1 MTRIVS
7 FWLLVAII
15 VAVALVFYQV
25 MAGFLLPLFLATLLV
40 VIFQPIHRRILG
52 WCGARRPLLAA
63 TLATGAVLVC
73 VFLPAGWIISAAASQ
88 SLALIRQ
95 IDLNSTLR
103 QLQNVR
109 VSLDLDMPQFE
120 EAAELVP
127 LFRDLETAARELAG
141 DAAANPMANETV
153 SQADSRTV
161 SEAASVAGSQT
172 GGKETD
178 NQSGNQAV
186 SQRTDSQTV
195 ETIADQG
202 GAPTVARA
210 SVPAIEPLP
219 PMVSSL
225 APAVA
230 AELARR
236 FEAVGEQ
243 LDSLFRGFPDD
254 ETDWPRPEIQ
264 PVQQRL
270 EKVRYALRAGAQA
283 ARRSATATSRPEPIR
298 DIETPRPASGN
309 LGQPEAG
316 KLNAD
321 HSNAGKL
328 NADQTDG
335 GKSDASQAD
344 GGKSDIA
351 KPEAPNQEAANQEA
365 ANSESGQPESGRWV
379 EGKPAKGERDTGEP
393 TSGEDRAGGAESP
406 AVVRAAEEAAV
417 AFAELRQSLPRGLP
431 RLWLRQAANP
441 SPAQLRQWRDNAQG
455 AVQSWLLPAANAT
468 AGFVIQLIFGGLIM
482 IVSVFFFFADGD
494 RMTVNVMRLIP
505 LDIRHQQELLDDFAG
520 ITRAVVTATI
530 VAAVAQGV
538 LAGFGF
544 WFSGVESV
552 MFLVLLT
559 IVLSMIPFV
568 GAMSVWIPVCLW
580 IGVVEGRIWTAL
592 ALAIYSGVVVSQVD
606 NIIKPMILQG
616 RSNLHPLLALLSV
629 LGGVKALGPIGI
641 LIGPMVVVFLQ
652 TLLKI
657 LHREMTSLEGSARRP
672 ATVPDVA
679 PPTHPS
685 S

>member
-15 VAVALVFYQV
+15 VAVSLVFYQV

-40 VIFQPIHRRILG
+40 VIFQPVHRRILQR
-52 WCGARRPLLAA
+52 CGPNRPLVAA
-63 TLATGAVLVC
+63 TLATGVVLAC
-73 VFLPAGWIISAAASQ
+73 VFLPAAWIISSAASQ

-95 IDLNSTLR
+95 IDLNNTLR

-109 VSLDLDMPQFE
+109 VSLNLDVPQFE

-127 LFRDLETAARELAG
+127 LFRDLATAARKQ
-141 DAAANPMANETV
+141 AAREQGETLRE
-153 SQADSRTV
+153 STAAD
-161 SEAASVAGSQT
+161 G
-172 GGKETD
+172 
-178 NQSGNQAV
+178 
-186 SQRTDSQTV
+186 
-195 ETIADQG
+195 
-202 GAPTVARA
+202 
-210 SVPAIEPLP
+210 
-219 PMVSSL
+219 
-225 APAVA
+225 
-230 AELARR
+230 LARR
-236 FEAVGEQ
+236 FESAGER
-243 LDSLFRGFPDD
+243 LETLFAGFPDQ

-264 PVQQRL
+264 PLQERL

-283 ARRSATATSRPEPIR
+283 ARKPIRPPITNTSVMANGTEENVAPLKDAVGRGPVEPPISEEPASEEPIS
-298 DIETPRPASGN
+298 EEPASEE
-309 LGQPEAG
+309 PA
-316 KLNAD
+316 
-321 HSNAGKL
+321 S
-328 NADQTDG
+328 QTPD
-335 GKSDASQAD
+335 SEDSVTDASVPKANVNQPSDDDQPTPERASVDD
-344 GGKSDIA
+344 GLL
-351 KPEAPNQEAANQEA
+351 
-365 ANSESGQPESGRWV
+365 ESS
-379 EGKPAKGERDTGEP
+379 
-393 TSGEDRAGGAESP
+393 
-406 AVVRAAEEAAV
+406 AVVDAAEEAEQ
-417 AFAELRQSLPRGLP
+417 AFAELRQSLPTGLP

-468 AGFVIQLIFGGLIM
+468 AGFVIQMIFGGLIM
-482 IVSVFFFFADGD
+482 IVAVFFFFADGE

-544 WFSGVESV
+544 WVSGVESV

-559 IVLSMIPFV
+559 IVLAMIPFV

-580 IGVVEGRIWTAL
+580 IGIVEGRIWTAL
-592 ALAIYSGVVVSQVD
+592 LLATYSGVVVSQVD

-657 LHREMTSLEGSARRP
+657 LHREMTNLESPARRSG
-672 ATVPDVA
+672 TVPDIE
-679 PPTHPS
+679 PPLTPNS
-685 S
+685 

>member
-15 VAVALVFYQV
+15 VAVSLVFYQV

-40 VIFQPIHRRILG
+40 VIFQPVHRRILRR
-52 WCGARRPLLAA
+52 CGPNRPLVAA
-63 TLATGAVLVC
+63 TLATGVVLAC
-73 VFLPAGWIISAAASQ
+73 VFLPAAWIISSAASQ

-95 IDLNSTLR
+95 IDLNNTLR

-109 VSLDLDMPQFE
+109 VSLNLDVPQFE

-127 LFRDLETAARELAG
+127 LFRDLATAAREQ
-141 DAAANPMANETV
+141 AAREQRESTA
-153 SQADSRTV
+153 AD
-161 SEAASVAGSQT
+161 G
-172 GGKETD
+172 
-178 NQSGNQAV
+178 
-186 SQRTDSQTV
+186 
-195 ETIADQG
+195 
-202 GAPTVARA
+202 
-210 SVPAIEPLP
+210 
-219 PMVSSL
+219 
-225 APAVA
+225 
-230 AELARR
+230 LARR
-236 FEAVGEQ
+236 FESAGER
-243 LDSLFRGFPDD
+243 LETLFAGFPDQ

-264 PVQQRL
+264 PLQERL

-283 ARRSATATSRPEPIR
+283 ARKPIR
-298 DIETPRPASGN
+298 PPITNTSAMANGTEENVAPLKDTVGRGPVEPPISEKPVSEKPVTQTPDS
-309 LGQPEAG
+309 EE
-316 KLNAD
+316 
-321 HSNAGKL
+321 SV
-328 NADQTDG
+328 T
-335 GKSDASQAD
+335 DASVLKANVTDQSDDEQPTPERASEDD
-344 GGKSDIA
+344 GLS
-351 KPEAPNQEAANQEA
+351 
-365 ANSESGQPESGRWV
+365 
-379 EGKPAKGERDTGEP
+379 
-393 TSGEDRAGGAESP
+393 ESP
-406 AVVRAAEEAAV
+406 AVVRAAEEAEQ
-417 AFAELRQSLPRGLP
+417 AFAELRQSLPTGLP

-468 AGFVIQLIFGGLIM
+468 AGFVIQMIFGGLIM
-482 IVSVFFFFADGD
+482 IVAVFFFFADGE

-544 WFSGVESV
+544 WVSGVESV

-559 IVLSMIPFV
+559 IVLAMIPFV

-580 IGVVEGRIWTAL
+580 IGIVEGRIWTAL
-592 ALAIYSGVVVSQVD
+592 LLATYSGVVVSQVD

-657 LHREMTSLEGSARRP
+657 LHREMTNLESPARRSG
-672 ATVPDVA
+672 TVPDNE
-679 PPTHPS
+679 PR
-685 S
+685 